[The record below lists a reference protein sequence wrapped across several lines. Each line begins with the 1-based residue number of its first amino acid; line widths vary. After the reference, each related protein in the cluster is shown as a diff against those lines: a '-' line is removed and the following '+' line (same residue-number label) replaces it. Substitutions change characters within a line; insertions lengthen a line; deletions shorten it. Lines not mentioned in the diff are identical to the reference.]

1 MIAWRVAP
9 DSTERDWSY
18 WTLLA
23 LDVAL
28 LLALGGG
35 LLSARMAP
43 AAFTGFSGEC
53 AFKAATGWDCPGCG
67 ATRSI
72 VALSMGRPVESVL
85 LNPLPLALLAFAV
98 WRLAARACELCFGRT
113 PQFKHSDLILVSAI
127 LILAVWLWGR
137 LLLEMTGFLSPV

>member
-1 MIAWRVAP
+1 M
-9 DSTERDWSY
+9 RDWSY
-18 WTLLA
+18 WTLLF
-23 LDVAL
+23 LDIAL

-35 LLSARMAP
+35 LSFAFVAP
-43 AAFTGFSGEC
+43 AAFAAFTGEC

-98 WRLAARACELCFGRT
+98 WRLAARGCELFLGRT
-113 PQFKHSDLILVSAI
+113 PHLKHSDLILVSGII
-127 LILAVWLWGR
+127 LLAVWLWGR
-137 LLLEMTGFLSPV
+137 LLSEMLGILLPG